1 MMILYAPLTRYAT
14 SSGLDLVFILDTN
27 VVSELRK
34 IRLGRAD
41 KQFSKWADSMQ
52 TANLYLS
59 VVTVQELEMGVLVLE
74 RHDAK
79 QGAVFRT

>member
-1 MMILYAPLTRYAT
+1 MILYAPLTRYAT

-41 KQFSKWADSMQ
+41 KQFSKWAESMQ
-52 TANLYLS
+52 TANFYL
-59 VVTVQELEMGVLVLE
+59 
-74 RHDAK
+74 
-79 QGAVFRT
+79 